1 MEYLKEEDTKQGA
14 IRLGLFVCM
23 FPPALLQFVESLI
36 LGGEMGVE
44 IEITSANFDS
54 EINSGV
60 ALIDFWASWCAPCR
74 MQGPILEKVAEH
86 VADKAKIGK
95 CNVDDQQGL
104 AAKFGVQS
112 IPTLIVFKDGAEV
125 ERLIGLQS
133 EKVLLEKLNE
143 LALTT

>member
-1 MEYLKEEDTKQGA
+1 MGA
-14 IRLGLFVCM
+14 G
-23 FPPALLQFVESLI
+23 
-36 LGGEMGVE
+36 

-54 EINSGV
+54 EIKSGV
-60 ALIDFWASWCAPCR
+60 ALVDFWASWCAPCR
-74 MQGPILEKVAEH
+74 MQGPILEKVAEQ

-95 CNVDDQQGL
+95 CNVDDQQEL

-143 LALTT
+143 LALAV